1 MRHEERGNDPQ
12 ARFRRELRR
21 ILERCVR
28 FSRQREITFH
38 CGDVALT
45 LGPSRPASDLDDFV
59 RRADAVYIHVTGLG
73 LRSEAHRVRWHR
85 LRFSLW
91 RRLLHT
97 YLGLVCSLLPASE
110 LKSRLYRAMGMR
122 IGRNVEIS
130 IGAFLD
136 PFSPGLIS
144 IGDDTVIGAFA
155 MLFTHAY
162 RGRGRMFFG
171 RLTIGKGCLIG
182 ALTTIGPCVI
192 EDSVTVLPGV
202 VSIPFLQRIS
212 AGSIIGM
219 RQRPKD
225 LRNELKEFPD

>member
-1 MRHEERGNDPQ
+1 MKHEEQKNDPQ
-12 ARFRRELRR
+12 VRFRRELRH

-28 FSRQREITFH
+28 FSHQREITFH
-38 CGDVALT
+38 CGDLVLK
-45 LGPSRPASDLDDFV
+45 LGPPHSASDLDDFV
-59 RRADAVYIHVTGLG
+59 RQADAVYIHVTGLG
-73 LRSEAHRVRWHR
+73 LRSEAHRIRWSR
-85 LRFSLW
+85 LRFSLG

-144 IGDDTVIGAFA
+144 VGDDTVIGAFA

-162 RGRGRMFFG
+162 RGQGRMFFG
-171 RLTIGKGCLIG
+171 RLTIGKGCLVG
-182 ALTTIGPCVI
+182 ARTTIGPCVI
-192 EDSVTVLPGV
+192 EDRATVLPGV
-202 VSIPFLQRIS
+202 VTIPFLQRIS

-219 RQRPKD
+219 RHRPKD
-225 LRNELKEFPD
+225 IRDELKDFPD